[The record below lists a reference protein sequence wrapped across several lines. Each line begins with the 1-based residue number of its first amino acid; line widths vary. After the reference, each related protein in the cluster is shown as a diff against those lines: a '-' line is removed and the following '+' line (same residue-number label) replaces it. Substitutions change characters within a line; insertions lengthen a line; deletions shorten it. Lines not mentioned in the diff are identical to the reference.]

1 MKMKNIPF
9 GQLAMEFV
17 SVVFAVIL
25 ALGLNSYKQALDAES
40 EAIVL
45 KNSIIKECQENL
57 IKVDSMLIKNQDYA
71 NYLDSLVS
79 LDPDDVQGVKFI
91 YEIELLTD
99 AAWVI
104 AQNNAAINKLD
115 QDFLISS
122 AEIYQTQVFFTEFS
136 RSFFQNLGIMAT
148 QQDETPP
155 YSTALSLYFNIS
167 VINNGANDLKQS
179 YQELITKY
187 AAEE

>member
-1 MKMKNIPF
+1 M
-9 GQLAMEFV
+9 
-17 SVVFAVIL
+17 VFAVIL
-25 ALGLNSYKQALDAES
+25 ALGLNSYKQSLDSES
-40 EAIVL
+40 EALVL

-71 NYLDSLVS
+71 DYLDSLVS
-79 LDPDDVQGVKFI
+79 LEPDEVNRVMFK
-91 YEIELLTD
+91 YELELLTD

-104 AQNNAAINKLD
+104 AQNNVAINKLD

-122 AEIYQTQVFFTEFS
+122 AEIYQSQVFFTEFS

-148 QQDETPP
+148 KQDEIPP

-167 VINNGANDLKQS
+167 VINNGANDLKKS

-187 AAEE
+187 ASEE